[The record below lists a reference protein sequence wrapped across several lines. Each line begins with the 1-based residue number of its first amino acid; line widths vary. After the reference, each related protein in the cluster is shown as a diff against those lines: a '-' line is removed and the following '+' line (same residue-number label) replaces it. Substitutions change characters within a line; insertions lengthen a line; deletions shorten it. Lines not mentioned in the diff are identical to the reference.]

1 MFLEILF
8 GIILALVLL
17 YLFYLYLEWS
27 EKWAVI
33 KATYETMPAAVPK
46 ADAAYLDKNGWASP
60 SEVISDTYKYTN
72 FWLQY
77 YYTRTFLV

>member
-1 MFLEILF
+1 
-8 GIILALVLL
+8 
-17 YLFYLYLEWS
+17 
-27 EKWAVI
+27 
-33 KATYETMPAAVPK
+33 MPAAVPK